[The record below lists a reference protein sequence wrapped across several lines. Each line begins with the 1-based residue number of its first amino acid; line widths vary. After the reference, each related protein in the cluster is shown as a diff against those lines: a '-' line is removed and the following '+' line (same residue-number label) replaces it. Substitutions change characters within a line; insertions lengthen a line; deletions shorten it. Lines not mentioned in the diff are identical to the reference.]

1 MISFGVDMC
10 SASSVRRSG
19 SGESPG
25 SADLLTMAEQAGRD
39 REVGRRRVDYRLMKS
54 TE

>member
-1 MISFGVDMC
+1 MISLGVDMC

-25 SADLLTMAEQAGRD
+25 SAVRLTMFYRVGRD
-39 REVGRRRVDYRLMKS
+39 
-54 TE
+54 

>member
-1 MISFGVDMC
+1 MISFGVDMY

-25 SADLLTMAEQAGRD
+25 SADRLTIVARIGRD
-39 REVGRRRVDYRLMKS
+39 REEGRGCEVGRLGQS